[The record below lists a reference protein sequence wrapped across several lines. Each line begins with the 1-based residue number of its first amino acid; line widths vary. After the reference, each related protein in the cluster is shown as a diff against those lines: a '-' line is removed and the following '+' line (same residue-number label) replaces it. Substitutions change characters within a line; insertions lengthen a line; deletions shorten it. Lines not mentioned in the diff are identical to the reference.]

1 MSYIYVVPIELEDHS
16 YLEKLESFIF
26 HTFQRRTIRRE
37 LKINSKD
44 AFDPSRIQYNSSL
57 ILRQLIMKPPPDA
70 EKILG
75 VLDVD
80 LFIPILTFV
89 FGEAQ
94 LKGIGAVV
102 STHRLNNRF
111 YGLPENREVTTDRL
125 LKEAVHELG
134 HTFGLIHCSQSKCV
148 MNSSTYVENI
158 DQKPAELCP
167 LCQKSVK
174 MEVNGPAN
182 KWFHVPWWGKKTT
195 TTQEQ

>member
-1 MSYIYVVPIELEDHS
+1 MSYIYLVPIELEDHS
-16 YLEKLESFIF
+16 YLERLESFIF
-26 HTFQRRTIRRE
+26 RTFHLRTKRRD
-37 LKINSKD
+37 LKINLKD
-44 AFDPSRIQYNSSL
+44 AFDPSRGQYNSSL
-57 ILRQLIMKPPPDA
+57 ILRQLIMKPPLDA
-70 EKILG
+70 EKMLG
-75 VLDVD
+75 VTEVD

-102 STHRLNNRF
+102 STRRLHNRF
-111 YGLPENREVTTDRL
+111 YGLPEDREATTDRL

-134 HTFGLIHCSQSKCV
+134 HTFGLIHCIQNKCV

-174 MEVNGPAN
+174 PGKSDSVN
-182 KWFHVPWWGKKTT
+182 KKFQFPWWGRKT
-195 TTQEQ
+195 

>member
-1 MSYIYVVPIELEDHS
+1 MSDIYIVPIELEDHS
-16 YLEKLESFIF
+16 YLETLEKFIF
-26 HTFQRRTIRRE
+26 NTFHLKTIRRE
-37 LKINSKD
+37 IKINLQD
-44 AFDPSRIQYNSSL
+44 TFDQNRVQYNSSL
-57 ILRQLIMKPPPDA
+57 ILRQLITSPPPDA

-102 STHRLNNRF
+102 STQRLHNRF

-134 HTFGLIHCSQSKCV
+134 HTFGLVHCLQPKCV

-158 DQKPAELCP
+158 DQKSAELCP
-167 LCQKSVK
+167 LCQKSIK
-174 MEVNGPAN
+174 IEKSRSAN
-182 KWFHVPWWGKKTT
+182 KGFQFPWWGKK
-195 TTQEQ
+195 Q

>member
-1 MSYIYVVPIELEDHS
+1 MSYIYIVPIELEDHA
-16 YLEKLESFIF
+16 YLEKLESFLF
-26 HTFQRRTIRRE
+26 HTFHLRTKRKDLRID
-37 LKINSKD
+37 LKD
-44 AFDPSRIQYNSSL
+44 AFDSIRVQYNSSL

-70 EKILG
+70 EKMLAVTG
-75 VLDVD
+75 VD

-94 LKGIGAVV
+94 LKGTGAVV
-102 STHRLNNRF
+102 STHRLHNRF
-111 YGLPENREVTTDRL
+111 YGLPENREATTDRL

-134 HTFGLIHCSQSKCV
+134 HTFGLIHCTQNKCV

-174 MEVNGPAN
+174 PGTSAPVNKRFQFPR
-182 KWFHVPWWGKKTT
+182 WGRKT
-195 TTQEQ
+195 

>member
-1 MSYIYVVPIELEDHS
+1 MPYIYIVPIELEDDS
-16 YLEKLESFIF
+16 CLETLERFVF
-26 HTFQRRTIRRE
+26 HTFHLRTKRKE
-37 LKINSKD
+37 FKINLKD
-44 AFDPSRIQYNSSL
+44 AFDPSRVQYNSSL
-57 ILRQLIMKPPPDA
+57 ILRQLIMKPPSDA

-94 LKGIGAVV
+94 LKGIGAAV
-102 STHRLNNRF
+102 SIHRLHNRF
-111 YGLPENREVTTDRL
+111 YGLPENSEATTDRL

-134 HTFGLIHCSQSKCV
+134 HTFGLIHCSQPKCV

-167 LCQKSVK
+167 LCQKNIKVEKS
-174 MEVNGPAN
+174 GPVHRG
-182 KWFHVPWWGKKTT
+182 FPFSWWGKKR
-195 TTQEQ
+195 

>member
-1 MSYIYVVPIELEDHS
+1 MSYIYIVPIELEDHS
-16 YLEKLESFIF
+16 YLETLERFVF
-26 HTFQRRTIRRE
+26 HTFHLRTKRKE
-37 LKINSKD
+37 FKINLRD
-44 AFDPSRIQYNSSL
+44 AFDPSRVQYNSSL
-57 ILRQLIMKPPPDA
+57 ILRQLIMKPPSDA

-94 LKGIGAVV
+94 LKGIGAAV
-102 STHRLNNRF
+102 SIHRLHNRF
-111 YGLPENREVTTDRL
+111 YGLPENSEATTDRL

-134 HTFGLIHCSQSKCV
+134 HTFGLIHCSQPKCV

-167 LCQKSVK
+167 LCQKNIKVEK
-174 MEVNGPAN
+174 GDTVNKRFP
-182 KWFHVPWWGKKTT
+182 FSWWGRKR
-195 TTQEQ
+195 

>member
-1 MSYIYVVPIELEDHS
+1 MSYIYIVPIELEDHS
-16 YLEKLESFIF
+16 YLEDLERFIF
-26 HTFQRRTIRRE
+26 NTFHLRTKRKE
-37 LKINSKD
+37 FKINLTD
-44 AFDPSRIQYNSSL
+44 VFNPSREQYNSSL
-57 ILRQLIMKPPPDA
+57 ILQQLIMKPPLDA

-102 STHRLNNRF
+102 STHRLHNRF
-111 YGLPENREVTTDRL
+111 YGLSEDKEVRTDRL

-134 HTFGLIHCSQSKCV
+134 HTFGLIHCSQPKCV

-158 DQKPAELCP
+158 DQKSTEFCP
-167 LCQKSVK
+167 LCQRSLKAEKSR
-174 MEVNGPAN
+174 PAN
-182 KWFHVPWWGKKTT
+182 KWFQFSWWGKK
-195 TTQEQ
+195 Q

>member
-1 MSYIYVVPIELEDHS
+1 MSYIYIVPIGLADHA

-26 HTFQRRTIRRE
+26 ETFHLKTRRRE
-37 LKINSKD
+37 LEISLKD
-44 AFDPSRIQYNSSL
+44 VFDPNRDQYNSSL
-57 ILRQLIMKPPPDA
+57 LLRQLITNPPQDA
-70 EKILG
+70 GRILG

-102 STHRLNNRF
+102 SIHRLHNRF
-111 YGLPENREVTTDRL
+111 YGLPEDREVTTDRL

-134 HTFGLIHCSQSKCV
+134 HTFGLIHCSQPQCV

-167 LCQKSVK
+167 LCQKSIK
-174 MEVNGPAN
+174 AERGFSLNNG
-182 KWFHVPWWGKKTT
+182 FRFPWWSKK
-195 TTQEQ
+195 Q

>member
-1 MSYIYVVPIELEDHS
+1 MSYIYIVPIELEDHS
-16 YLEKLESFIF
+16 YLETLERFVF
-26 HTFQRRTIRRE
+26 HTFHLRTKRKE
-37 LKINSKD
+37 FKINLRD
-44 AFDPSRIQYNSSL
+44 AFDPSRVQYNSSL
-57 ILRQLIMKPPPDA
+57 ILRQLIMKPPLDA

-102 STHRLNNRF
+102 STRRLHNRF
-111 YGLPENREVTTDRL
+111 YGLSENREVTTDRL

-134 HTFGLIHCSQSKCV
+134 HTFGLIHCSQPKCV

-167 LCQKSVK
+167 LCQKNIKVEKSDT
-174 MEVNGPAN
+174 AN
-182 KWFHVPWWGKKTT
+182 KGFPFSWWGKKR
-195 TTQEQ
+195 

>member
-1 MSYIYVVPIELEDHS
+1 MSYIYIVPIELEDHTD
-16 YLEKLESFIF
+16 LETLERFVFRTF
-26 HTFQRRTIRRE
+26 HRRTKRKE
-37 LKINSKD
+37 LRINIKD
-44 AFDPSRIQYNSSL
+44 AFDPGRAQYNSSL
-57 ILRQLIMKPPPDA
+57 ILRQLITNPPADA

-94 LKGIGAVV
+94 LKGIGAAV
-102 STHRLNNRF
+102 STYRLHNRF

-134 HTFGLIHCSQSKCV
+134 HTFGLIHCIQPKCV

-158 DQKPAELCP
+158 DLKPAELCP
-167 LCQKSVK
+167 LCQKSIK
-174 MEVNGPAN
+174 AEKSFPVN
-182 KWFHVPWWGKKTT
+182 KRFQFSLWGKK
-195 TTQEQ
+195 Q

>member
-1 MSYIYVVPIELEDHS
+1 
-16 YLEKLESFIF
+16 
-26 HTFQRRTIRRE
+26 
-37 LKINSKD
+37 
-44 AFDPSRIQYNSSL
+44 
-57 ILRQLIMKPPPDA
+57 MKPPLDA
-70 EKILG
+70 EKMLG
-75 VLDVD
+75 VTEVD

-102 STHRLNNRF
+102 STRRLHNRF
-111 YGLPENREVTTDRL
+111 YGLPEDREATTDRL

-134 HTFGLIHCSQSKCV
+134 HTFGLIHCVQNKCV

-174 MEVNGPAN
+174 PGKSDSVN
-182 KWFHVPWWGKKTT
+182 KKFQFPWWGRKT
-195 TTQEQ
+195 

>member
-1 MSYIYVVPIELEDHS
+1 MPYIYVVPIELEDHA
-16 YLEKLESFIF
+16 YLEELESFIF
-26 HTFQRRTIRRE
+26 DTFHLKTRRKD
-37 LKINSKD
+37 LKIDLKD
-44 AFDPSRIQYNSSL
+44 VFDPNRDQYNSSL
-57 ILRQLIMKPPPDA
+57 ILRQLIVKPPRDA

-94 LKGIGAVV
+94 LKGTGAVV
-102 STHRLNNRF
+102 STHRLHNRY
-111 YGLPENREVTTDRL
+111 YGLPEDREVTTDRL

-134 HTFGLIHCSQSKCV
+134 HTFGLIHCSQPRCV

-167 LCQKSVK
+167 LCQKSIKGEMSVPGNSRFK
-174 MEVNGPAN
+174 
-182 KWFHVPWWGKKTT
+182 FPWWGK
-195 TTQEQ
+195 QR

>member
-1 MSYIYVVPIELEDHS
+1 MSYIYIVPIELEDDS
-16 YLEKLESFIF
+16 YLEPLERFVFQTF
-26 HTFQRRTIRRE
+26 HLRTKKKE
-37 LKINSKD
+37 FKINLKD

-70 EKILG
+70 EKVLG

-94 LKGIGAVV
+94 LNGIGAAV
-102 STHRLNNRF
+102 STHRLHNRF
-111 YGLPENREVTTDRL
+111 YGLPENREATTDRL

-134 HTFGLIHCSQSKCV
+134 HTFGLIHCSQPKCV

-167 LCQKSVK
+167 LCQKNIKAEKSGP
-174 MEVNGPAN
+174 VNKGFP
-182 KWFHVPWWGKKTT
+182 FSWWGKKR
-195 TTQEQ
+195 